1 MLRVKFRRQFVILL
15 NCVSLVRI
23 SSTLGIHRAPTV
35 ALTLM
40 GMLQSSRVAVDVF
53 PVSMFTG
60 WQSEGVRLEAFLWR
74 QLQILLWLPCC
85 VRRCQ
90 LLCLLTRPLLSLE
103 MTAQPFYKSTAR
115 RCLACAVKA
124 FAVLA
129 PQLGA
134 CACSE
139 SRLCRH
145 WRSALL
151 GRIEQLTGV

>member
-90 LLCLLTRPLLSLE
+90 LLC
-103 MTAQPFYKSTAR
+103 
-115 RCLACAVKA
+115 AC
-124 FAVLA
+124 
-129 PQLGA
+129 
-134 CACSE
+134 
-139 SRLCRH
+139 
-145 WRSALL
+145 
-151 GRIEQLTGV
+151 